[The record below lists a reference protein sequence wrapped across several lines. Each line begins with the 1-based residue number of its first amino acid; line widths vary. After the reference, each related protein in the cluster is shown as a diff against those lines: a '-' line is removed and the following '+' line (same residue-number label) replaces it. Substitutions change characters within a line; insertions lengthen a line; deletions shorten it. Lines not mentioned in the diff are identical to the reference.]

1 MSVWVWLIVAALLIL
16 LEAVTFDFIL
26 GWFAVGSIFACIMAI
41 IGTPVWAQ
49 VLVCVMTGLI
59 FMVLFRKYL
68 LNLALNLKND
78 KIKKYALGKTGRV
91 VKVITR
97 DMLFLARFEK
107 RTFLVMLRDPAVL
120 SVGASVKVVDAVEG
134 VAIAIPDGLQ
144 NPQDEHIFTPQPL
157 FENKD
162 KKVNVVDDSI
172 NIKAA
177 SDNIYNA
184 ATFIQADDVGADSGS
199 TVAKK
204 RGRPVGSKNKPK
216 KTAATKMVN
225 GVAKKRG
232 RPVGS
237 KNKTKKTAATNTVNG
252 VAKKRGRPVGSKN
265 KTKNTAATKT
275 VNEVAKKRGR
285 PAGSKNKGKSQRLM
299 AAEAAKDVRKK
310 RGRPKGSKNR
320 SKV

>member
-107 RTFLVMLRDPAVL
+107 KTFLVMLRDPAVL
-120 SVGASVKVVDAVEG
+120 SVGAGVKVVDAVEG

-144 NPQDEHIFTPQPL
+144 NPQDEHIFMPQPL

-204 RGRPVGSKNKPK
+204 RGRPVGSKNKTK
-216 KTAATKMVN
+216 KTAATKTIN
-225 GVAKKRG
+225 EVAKKRG

-237 KNKTKKTAATNTVNG
+237 KNKPKK
-252 VAKKRGRPVGSKN
+252 
-265 KTKNTAATKT
+265 TAATKT
-275 VNEVAKKRGR
+275 VNEVVKKRGR
-285 PAGSKNKGKSQRLM
+285 PAVSKNKGKSQRLM

>member
-144 NPQDEHIFTPQPL
+144 NPQDEHIFMPQPL
-157 FENKD
+157 FKNKD

-177 SDNIYNA
+177 SDNTYNA
-184 ATFIQADDVGADSGS
+184 ATFMQAADVRADSGS

-216 KTAATKMVN
+216 K
-225 GVAKKRG
+225 
-232 RPVGS
+232 
-237 KNKTKKTAATNTVNG
+237 
-252 VAKKRGRPVGSKN
+252 
-265 KTKNTAATKT
+265 TAATKT